1 MTPLLLHIEYLLRSH
16 DCVIVP
22 SLGAFIASRRP
33 ACFNRQAAVILPP
46 CTEVMFNASI
56 TNNDGLIANSIARRM
71 YMPYPQALAQLDAW
85 VAELTAQLHSER
97 QVSLGSLGSLSLG
110 DDDNI
115 IFTPSAESRITAEHS
130 GLTAITLNS
139 GKTEEETASGTQPV
153 QLRSD
158 KYYYIRI
165 HKTFA
170 RVAAMFV
177 IVFTMGLLFITP
189 SSVTDA
195 PRQDCASVLPMAVD
209 HSKEAAAK
217 PEATALAK
225 AKAKAAATTEAPK
238 AEPEAEQY
246 HLVVGTFTDADE
258 AARFVQR
265 HSNSSYELR
274 TVSGTRY
281 IRVTAVRSAD
291 KEAVVDMLQ
300 SEDIKRAF
308 PGAWVWKK

>member
-71 YMPYPQALAQLDAW
+71 GMPYPQALAQLDAW

-115 IFTPSAESRITAEHS
+115 VFTPSAESRITAEHS
-130 GLTAITLNS
+130 GLAAITLNS
-139 GKTEEETASGTQPV
+139 GKPEEETASGTQSV

-209 HSKEAAAK
+209 HGKKAEAK
-217 PEATALAK
+217 PAATVP
-225 AKAKAAATTEAPK
+225 AKAKAAATTEASK

-265 HSNSSYELR
+265 HSGSGYELR
-274 TVSGTRY
+274 TISGTRY
-281 IRVTAVRSAD
+281 IRVTAARSAD
-291 KEAVVDMLQ
+291 KKAVVDLLQ
-300 SEDIKRAF
+300 SEDIKGAF

>member
-33 ACFNRQAAVILPP
+33 ACFNRQAAMILPP

-71 YMPYPQALAQLDAW
+71 GMPYPQALAQLDVW
-85 VAELTAQLHSER
+85 VAELTAELHSER
-97 QVSLGSLGSLSLG
+97 QVRLGSLGDISLG

-115 IFTPSAESRITAEHS
+115 IFTPSADSGITAEHS
-130 GLTAITLNS
+130 SLAAISLNNA
-139 GKTEEETASGTQPV
+139 KTEEETASGKQPV
-153 QLRSD
+153 RLRSD

-177 IVFTMGLLFITP
+177 IVFTMALLFITP

-195 PRQDCASVLPMAVD
+195 PRQDCASVLPMSVD
-209 HSKEAAAK
+209 HSKKEAAK
-217 PEATALAK
+217 PAAAPART
-225 AKAKAAATTEAPK
+225 KAAATTDAVK
-238 AEPEAEQY
+238 ASPEAEQY

-265 HSNSSYELR
+265 HSGSGYELR

-281 IRVTAVRSAD
+281 IRVTAARSAD
-291 KEAVVDMLQ
+291 KKAVVELLQ
-300 SEDIKRAF
+300 SEEIKGAF

>member
-46 CTEVMFNASI
+46 CTEIMFNASI

-71 YMPYPQALAQLDAW
+71 DMPYPQALAQLDAW
-85 VAELTAQLHSER
+85 TAELTAQLHSER
-97 QVSLGSLGSLSLG
+97 QVNLGSLGSLSLG

-130 GLTAITLNS
+130 GLAAIAMSS
-139 GKTEEETASGTQPV
+139 GKKEEETALTKQPMR
-153 QLRSD
+153 LRSD
-158 KYYYIRI
+158 KYYYIPI

-177 IVFTMGLLFITP
+177 IVFTMALLFITP

-195 PRQDCASVLPMAVD
+195 TRQDCASVLPMAVD
-209 HSKEAAAK
+209 HGKKAAAK
-217 PEATALAK
+217 PAAAPAK
-225 AKAKAAATTEAPK
+225 TKAAATTDVAK
-238 AEPEAEQY
+238 AEPQTEQY

-265 HSNSSYELR
+265 HSGSGYELR

-281 IRVTAVRSAD
+281 IRVTAARNAN
-291 KEAVVDMLQ
+291 KKAVVELLQ
-300 SEDIKRAF
+300 SEDIKGAF
-308 PGAWVWKK
+308 PGAWVWKN

>member
-71 YMPYPQALAQLDAW
+71 GMPYPQALAQLDVW

-97 QVSLGSLGSLSLG
+97 QVRLGSLGDISLG

-115 IFTPSAESRITAEHS
+115 IFTPSADSGITAEHS
-130 GLTAITLNS
+130 GLAAISLNNA
-139 GKTEEETASGTQPV
+139 KTEGETASGTQTV

-177 IVFTMGLLFITP
+177 IVFTMALLFITP

-195 PRQDCASVLPMAVD
+195 PRQDCASVLPMSVD
-209 HSKEAAAK
+209 HSNKETAKPAAA
-217 PEATALAK
+217 PART
-225 AKAKAAATTEAPK
+225 KAAATTEAVK
-238 AEPEAEQY
+238 AGPEAEQY

-265 HSNSSYELR
+265 HSGTGYELR

-281 IRVTAVRSAD
+281 IRVTAARSAD
-291 KEAVVDMLQ
+291 KKAVVDLLQ
-300 SEDIKRAF
+300 SDDIKGAF

>member
-1 MTPLLLHIEYLLRSH
+1 
-16 DCVIVP
+16 
-22 SLGAFIASRRP
+22 
-33 ACFNRQAAVILPP
+33 
-46 CTEVMFNASI
+46 MFNASI

-71 YMPYPQALAQLDAW
+71 DMPYPQALAQLDAW
-85 VAELTAQLHSER
+85 TAELTAQLHSER
-97 QVSLGSLGSLSLG
+97 QVNLGSLGSLSLG

-130 GLTAITLNS
+130 GLMTITLQS
-139 GKTEEETASGTQPV
+139 SKKEEETASGTQTV

-195 PRQDCASVLPMAVD
+195 PRQDCASVLPMTVD
-209 HSKEAAAK
+209 HSRKEAAK
-217 PEATALAK
+217 PAAAPQK
-225 AKAKAAATTEAPK
+225 AKAGATTEAVK
-238 AEPEAEQY
+238 AEPQTEQY

-265 HSNSSYELR
+265 HSGSGYELR

-281 IRVTAVRSAD
+281 IRVTAARSND
-291 KEAVVDMLQ
+291 KKAVVELLQ
-300 SEDIKRAF
+300 SEDIKGAF
-308 PGAWVWKK
+308 PGAWVWKN

>member
-56 TNNDGLIANSIARRM
+56 TNNDGLITNSIARRM
-71 YMPYPQALAQLDAW
+71 GMPYPQALAQLDVW

-97 QVSLGSLGSLSLG
+97 QVRLGSLGDISLG

-115 IFTPSAESRITAEHS
+115 IFTPSADSGITAEHS
-130 GLTAITLNS
+130 GLAAISLNNA
-139 GKTEEETASGTQPV
+139 KTEEETASGKQPV
-153 QLRSD
+153 RLRSD

-177 IVFTMGLLFITP
+177 IVFTMALLFITP

-209 HSKEAAAK
+209 HSKKEPAKPAAA
-217 PEATALAK
+217 PART
-225 AKAKAAATTEAPK
+225 KAAATTEAAK
-238 AEPEAEQY
+238 AGPETEQY
-246 HLVVGTFTDADE
+246 HLVVGAFTDADE

-265 HSNSSYELR
+265 HSGTGYELR

-281 IRVTAVRSAD
+281 IRVTAARSAD
-291 KEAVVDMLQ
+291 KKAVVELLQ
-300 SEDIKRAF
+300 SEEIKGAF